1 MKLMSKRPNIIF
13 IFTDDQRFD
22 TIAALG
28 CAEIE
33 TPHMD
38 RLVAKGTT
46 FTNAHIMGGTHV
58 AVCMPSRAMM
68 LTGRTLFSLEVQGQR
83 IPLEHTTF
91 PEQFRGAGYQTCHV
105 GKWHQDVE
113 SHHRSFTTGKK
124 IYGFQKN
131 GWYETCNG
139 HWHTP
144 VYDYDPTGK
153 YEQDTFYND
162 PPLEPFEGPFET
174 TKTKGKHSAEMLTDS
189 ALEYMR
195 ERREAADDQPFL
207 LYFAH
212 LAPHDPRQY
221 PARLNERYNRD
232 TVSLPKNF
240 ATTHPFDNGE
250 MYVRDELLEGMP
262 RRREAVQQHVADYYA
277 IIAHVDEQVGRILD
291 ELEANGEAEN
301 TILVFAGDNGLA
313 CGQHG
318 LMGKQ
323 NLYDHSIR
331 VPLIMA
337 GPGIP
342 ANQRSD
348 TLCYLSDIYPTL
360 CDLLGLEKP
369 TTVEGKSLAPCFAD
383 PTTRIRNR
391 LHFAYRGVQR
401 AVKRDQMKLIE
412 YVVDGKRATQLFDLA
427 TDPLEMNNLADDPE
441 KTDILA
447 TMRAELKEW
456 RTDFNDTRVVGDQ
469 FWDGFDSAEQLGVWR
484 PGGHVHE

>member
-1 MKLMSKRPNIIF
+1 MSKRPNIIF

-22 TIAALG
+22 TISALG

-46 FTNAHIMGGTHV
+46 FTNAHNMGGTHV

-68 LTGRTLFSLEVQGQR
+68 LTGRTIFSLERQGQR
-83 IPLEHTTF
+83 IPPEHKTF

-113 SHHRSFTTGKK
+113 SHHRSFDTGKK
-124 IYGFQKN
+124 LYGFQKN

-162 PPLEPFEGPFET
+162 PPLEPFQGPFET

-189 ALEYMR
+189 AVEYIR
-195 ERREAADDQPFL
+195 ERRDAADDQPFL

-221 PARLNERYNRD
+221 PVRLNERYNRD
-232 TVSLPKNF
+232 SVSLPQNF
-240 ATTHPFDNGE
+240 STTHPFDNGE
-250 MYVRDELLEGMP
+250 MYVRDELLEAMP

-291 ELEANGEAEN
+291 ELEATGEDEN
-301 TILVFAGDNGLA
+301 TILIFAGDNGLA

-427 TDPLEMNNLADDPE
+427 IDPLEMNNLADDPE

-456 RTDFNDTRVVGDQ
+456 RTDFNDTRVVGDV
-469 FWDGFDSAEQLGVWR
+469 FWGGFDSEEQLGPWK

>member
-1 MKLMSKRPNIIF
+1 MSKRPNIVF

-28 CAEIE
+28 CSEIE

-68 LTGRTLFSLEVQGQR
+68 LTGRTIFSLDHQGQR
-83 IPLEHTTF
+83 IPPEHKTF
-91 PEQFRGAGYQTCHV
+91 PEQFRAAGYQTCHV

-113 SHHRSFTTGKK
+113 SHHRSFDTGKK
-124 IYGFQKN
+124 LYGFQKN

-162 PPLEPFEGPFET
+162 PPLEPFQGSFET

-189 ALEYMR
+189 ALEYIR
-195 ERREAADDQPFL
+195 ERRDTTDDQPFL

-240 ATTHPFDNGE
+240 RTTHPFDNGE
-250 MYVRDELLEGMP
+250 MYVRDELLEAMP
-262 RRREAVQQHVADYYA
+262 RRPEAVQQHIADYYA

-291 ELEANGEAEN
+291 ELEATGEAGN
-301 TILVFAGDNGLA
+301 TILIFAGDNGLA

-331 VPLIMA
+331 VPLIIA

-360 CDLLGLEKP
+360 CDLLGLEIP

-383 PTTRIRNR
+383 PTTQIRNR

-412 YVVDGKRATQLFDLA
+412 YAVDGKRATQLFDLA
-427 TDPLEMNNLADDPE
+427 IDPLEMSNLADDPE

-456 RTDFNDTRVVGDQ
+456 RTDFNDTRVVGDE
-469 FWDGFDSAEQLGVWR
+469 FWGGFDNKEQLGTWK
-484 PGGHVHE
+484 PGDHVHE

>member
-1 MKLMSKRPNIIF
+1 MTNRPNIVF
-13 IFTDDQRFD
+13 LFTDDQRFD
-22 TIAALG
+22 TISALG
-28 CAEIE
+28 NPEIE
-33 TPHMD
+33 TPNMD
-38 RLVAKGTT
+38 RLVAKGTA

-68 LTGRTLFSLEVQGQR
+68 LTGRTLFSLENQGQC
-83 IPLEHTTF
+83 IPPEHITF
-91 PEQFRGAGYQTCHV
+91 PEQFRASGYETCHV
-105 GKWHQDVE
+105 GKWHQDIE
-113 SHHRSFTTGKK
+113 SHHRSFSTGRK

-144 VYDYDPTGK
+144 VYDYDPTGQ

-162 PPLEPFEGPFET
+162 PPLEPFQGPFET
-174 TKTKGKHSAEMLTDS
+174 TKANGKHSAEMLTDS
-189 ALEYMR
+189 ALDYMR
-195 ERREAADDQPFL
+195 ERREADEDAPYL
-207 LYFAH
+207 MYFAH

-221 PARLNERYNRD
+221 PTRLSERYNTD
-232 TVSLPKNF
+232 TVSVPENF
-240 ATTHPFDNGE
+240 MTKHPFDNGE
-250 MYVRDELLEGMP
+250 MYVRDELLEAMP
-262 RRREAVQQHVADYYA
+262 RRPEAVQQHVADYYA

-291 ELEANGEAEN
+291 ELEATGEDEN
-301 TILVFAGDNGLA
+301 TIVILAGDNGLA

-323 NLYDHSIR
+323 NLYEHSIR
-331 VPLIMA
+331 VPLIMV

-360 CDLLGLEKP
+360 CDLMGLEKP
-369 TTVEGKSLAPCFAD
+369 TTVEGRSLAPCFED
-383 PTTRIRNR
+383 PTTQIRKR

-427 TDPLEMNNLADDPE
+427 VDPLEVNNLANDPE
-441 KTDILA
+441 KADILA
-447 TMRAELKEW
+447 ALRAELREW

-469 FWDGFDSAEQLGVWR
+469 FWGGFDSEEQLGIWK